1 MDKIISII
9 TLIGSVCS
17 ALIVLGT
24 FISIVFKLPM
34 KWFKKS
40 YEEHT
45 EKIVTEKVNE
55 VKSILND
62 MTEAGKKN
70 EEATK
75 ASIRHEITYIYE
87 KYKDRKVLPGNTKN
101 DLCSLYE
108 AYTLL
113 NGNSYIHEIYEEMM
127 KWDTE

>member
-55 VKSILND
+55 VKAILSD
-62 MTEAGKKN
+62 MTKAGKKN

-75 ASIRHEITYIYE
+75 ASIIYE